1 MTSSDSPVGV
11 RACRTSSTAMKI
23 RTAITDSQKYND
35 SEKTTEINEHRKDAP
50 LNIGIRS
57 ESVLTRRTSTGTV
70 DLCLPTVTVDEDIDM
85 DGKQLSQSQ
94 SQSLNRSHPEVST
107 SSPSMEFGLL
117 GINASAVSCSNLGVG
132 ASSTDSLQEDPVTV
146 GLSTVPNQFCSARDA
161 LELKK
166 LLLLSKGSEE
176 HSFCYSMPCIRIKTQ
191 VYFTHS

>member
-1 MTSSDSPVGV
+1 MTSSESPVGV

-35 SEKTTEINEHRKDAP
+35 SEKTTDINEHRRDVAP
-50 LNIGIRS
+50 LTIGVRS

-70 DLCLPTVTVDEDIDM
+70 DLCLPTVTAEEDTDM

-94 SQSLNRSHPEVST
+94 SQSLHRSHPEVST
-107 SSPSMEFGLL
+107 TSPSSPSIEFGLL
-117 GINASAVSCSNLGVG
+117 GVHTNTNCSNLGVG
-132 ASSTDSLQEDPVTV
+132 ASTDSLEEDPVSV

-166 LLLLSKGSEE
+166 LLLLSKG
-176 HSFCYSMPCIRIKTQ
+176 T
-191 VYFTHS
+191 